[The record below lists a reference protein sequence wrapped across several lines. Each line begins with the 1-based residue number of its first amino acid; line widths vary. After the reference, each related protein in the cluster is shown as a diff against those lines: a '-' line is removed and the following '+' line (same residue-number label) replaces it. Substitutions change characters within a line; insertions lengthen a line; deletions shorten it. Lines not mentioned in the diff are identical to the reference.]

1 MRDRCYSL
9 IVDETTDRST
19 KKSLAVIARVHDD
32 REGKAKDL
40 FLDLIEV
47 TDASAEGLYKA
58 ICDLLSA
65 CNVPLK
71 NMIGFAADNAS
82 VMMGNQRGL
91 QALLK
96 KEVPHILV
104 TGCIC
109 HSLHLC
115 ASAACTKLPSAIE
128 DLARNV
134 YNYLGS
140 SPKRLLEYQAVQEL
154 ADVPVHK
161 LLRPSQ
167 TRWLSLE
174 AVVRRMYEQWP
185 ALVKYFEAASKDDH
199 VQSSKTILTAL
210 KDPVFKM
217 YFAFLKYILPL
228 VTKANE
234 LFQSESAQIQS
245 ARRALVKLYISV
257 AHNYLRADR
266 DESLETI
273 SPDNPRNFIP
283 LPDMYCG
290 ANVEAIILA
299 SAVPDELVASFRL
312 RAQMFYVELCHQI
325 QKCFNFRDGTW
336 KLLEA
341 MDPVTDVQSIIP
353 LAVRFPN
360 IVREEE
366 YETLNTE
373 WRQLRGAVDEKLPDK
388 TLPPE
393 QYWEAVAKV
402 KDIGN
407 VAAFPTVAKFVQS
420 LLALPHSS
428 AAAERV
434 FSSLN
439 LIKTQQRNRLHID
452 TASSLILAKQHV
464 NPSCYEWEPS
474 AALKARMRDR
484 KERNPHQ

>member
-1 MRDRCYSL
+1 M
-9 IVDETTDRST
+9 
-19 KKSLAVIARVHDD
+19 
-32 REGKAKDL
+32 
-40 FLDLIEV
+40 F
-47 TDASAEGLYKA
+47 
-58 ICDLLSA
+58 
-65 CNVPLK
+65 
-71 NMIGFAADNAS
+71 
-82 VMMGNQRGL
+82 
-91 QALLK
+91 
-96 KEVPHILV
+96 
-104 TGCIC
+104 
-109 HSLHLC
+109 
-115 ASAACTKLPSAIE
+115 
-128 DLARNV
+128 
-134 YNYLGS
+134 
-140 SPKRLLEYQAVQEL
+140 
-154 ADVPVHK
+154 
-161 LLRPSQ
+161 
-167 TRWLSLE
+167 
-174 AVVRRMYEQWP
+174 EQWP

-199 VQSSKTILTAL
+199 VQSSKTILAAL

-245 ARRALVKLYISV
+245 VRRALVKLYISV

-290 ANVEAIILA
+290 ANVEAIILT
-299 SAVPDELVASFRL
+299 SAVPDELVESFRL
-312 RAQMFYVELCHQI
+312 RVQMFYVELCHQI
-325 QKCFNFRDGTW
+325 QKRFNFKDATW

-360 IVREEE
+360 IVHEEE

-373 WRQLRGAVDEKLPDK
+373 WRQIKSAADEKLPDK

-393 QYWEAVAKV
+393 QYWGAVAKI

-407 VAAFPTVAKFVQS
+407 VPAFPTVTKFVQS

-452 TASSLILAKQHV
+452 TVSSLILAKQHV
-464 NPSCYEWEPS
+464 SPSCYEWEPS
-474 AALKARMRDR
+474 AALKARIQDR
-484 KERNPHQ
+484 KERDPHPRQ